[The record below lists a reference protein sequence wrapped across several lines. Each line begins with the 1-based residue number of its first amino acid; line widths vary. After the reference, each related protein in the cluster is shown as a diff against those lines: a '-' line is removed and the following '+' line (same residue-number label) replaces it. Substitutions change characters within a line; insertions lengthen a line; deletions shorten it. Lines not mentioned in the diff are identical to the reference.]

1 MMRQVDEGLLPLA
14 AATAEARAFLRLEG
28 GNDEGVLAASLRSA
42 SALCEQFTG
51 VALVSRAVKE
61 ILPAS
66 GEWQRL
72 SRTPVLAITGVEG
85 VPAEGSIFPLP
96 VASYLID
103 IDGGGDGWV
112 RVIEPG
118 AAGRVRVSY
127 SAGMAAEPGRVP
139 EPLRHGIIQLAGHLL
154 RERDRE
160 VGLSPPASV
169 AALWRPWRRMRIGD
183 YPVGGKR

>member
-1 MMRQVDEGLLPLA
+1 MRQIDEGLLPLG

-28 GNDEGVLAASLRSA
+28 GADDAVLVASLRSA

-51 VALVSRAVKE
+51 IALISRAVTE
-61 ILPAS
+61 MLPAS
-66 GEWQRL
+66 SEWQRL
-72 SRTPVLAITGVEG
+72 SRTPVLAITSVDG

-96 VASYLID
+96 VASYAVD
-103 IDGGGDGWV
+103 IDAGGDGWICV
-112 RVIEPG
+112 TNPG

-127 SAGMAAEPGRVP
+127 TAGMAAEPGRVP

-160 VGLSPPASV
+160 VGVSPPASV
-169 AALWRPWRRMRIGD
+169 AALWQPWRRMRISGD
-183 YPVGGKR
+183 AR